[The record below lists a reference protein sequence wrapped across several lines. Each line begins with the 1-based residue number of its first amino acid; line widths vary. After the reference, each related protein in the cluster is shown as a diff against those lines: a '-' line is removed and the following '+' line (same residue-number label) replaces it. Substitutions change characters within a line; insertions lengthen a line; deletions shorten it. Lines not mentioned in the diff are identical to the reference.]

1 MVAPGFLQTPRVR
14 EWLNGIE
21 PAWTLLD
28 FDSFNALRHEP
39 SRDKR
44 AIRLAVNTS
53 ATDIAASPVASN
65 TLTLLHLAEQT
76 VGLKLTAK
84 WDFPTMAFEARIL
97 RPLTWF
103 GLLEMRHDD
112 GARPGLVQQRRYR
125 KTPCFDRLISFE
137 VQLEEQPTIRH

>member
-44 AIRLAVNTS
+44 AIRLSSRLSRHSASTVPLHGHLSRVSWKLSRTVLRGGAAVNGGSLLDKMLDAKTKPPYAITMKDRS
-53 ATDIAASPVASN
+53 LFGFARLWERWKDKAS
-65 TLTLLHLAEQT
+65 
-76 VGLKLTAK
+76 G
-84 WDFPTMAFEARIL
+84 
-97 RPLTWF
+97 
-103 GLLEMRHDD
+103 
-112 GARPGLVQQRRYR
+112 
-125 KTPCFDRLISFE
+125 E
-137 VQLEEQPTIRH
+137 VS